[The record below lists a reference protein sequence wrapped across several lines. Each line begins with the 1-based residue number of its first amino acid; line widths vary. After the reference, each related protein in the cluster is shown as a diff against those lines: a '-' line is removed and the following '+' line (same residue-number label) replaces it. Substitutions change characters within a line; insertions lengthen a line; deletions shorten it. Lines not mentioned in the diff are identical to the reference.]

1 MAFLARLKDLLV
13 AFVMPLEHG
22 AFRDMTAYQ
31 SVADDRKLY
40 FSPRNALRRYY

>member
-13 AFVMPLEHG
+13 AFVMTVEYGVFLE
-22 AFRDMTAYQ
+22 TTC
-31 SVADDRKLY
+31 

>member
-13 AFVMPLEHG
+13 AFVMLVEHG
-22 AFRDMTAYQ
+22 AFLNTTAYQ
-31 SVADDRKLY
+31 SVADDRKLC